1 MLSQKMM
8 LTLMSRRDVA
18 QEITEFT
25 FEASGASVLPA
36 ADAGGHIAI
45 ETPGG
50 AVRQYSLVHPDQNPT
65 SYKVAVKR
73 EENGRGGSLAM
84 HRLAIGE
91 SVSVQAPANNF
102 PLGTAPEYL
111 LIAGGIGVTP
121 IYAMAQQLMATKA
134 KLRMIY
140 CARSAQDAAY
150 VPDLQA
156 LLGDRL
162 NVHYDNGD
170 LENLYDFWDD
180 FADPS
185 KAHVYCCGPGPLME
199 EIKGISGH
207 WPDGSIHFED
217 FAGVAAVRE
226 DDKPFEVRL
235 QKTGQTITVPSDKS
249 ILEALR
255 DEGIATTSSCESGTC
270 GTCKCGLIEGDVDHR
285 DMVLMDEEK
294 ADQIMICVSRARAG
308 ELVLDL

>member
-1 MLSQKMM
+1 MPQDMM

-18 QEITEFT
+18 QDITEFT

-36 ADAGGHIAI
+36 ADAGGHVAI

-50 AVRQYSLVHPDQNPT
+50 AVRQYSLVHPDQSPARYT
-65 SYKVAVKR
+65 VAVKR
-73 EENGRGGSLAM
+73 DKNGRGGSLAM
-84 HRLAIGE
+84 HTLGVGD

-102 PLGTAPEYL
+102 PLGAAPEYI

-121 IYAMAQQLMATKA
+121 IYAMAQHLMASAA

-150 VPDLQA
+150 VPELQA

-162 NVHYDNGD
+162 TVHYDNGD
-170 LENLYDFWDD
+170 LANLYDFWDD
-180 FADPS
+180 FAEPN

-207 WPDGSIHFED
+207 WPDDSIHFED
-217 FAGVAAVRE
+217 FAGIAAVRE
-226 DDKPFEVRL
+226 DDKPFKVSLR
-235 QKTGQTITVPSDKS
+235 KTGQTITVPSDKS

-255 DEGIATTSSCESGTC
+255 DAGIATISSCESGTC

-285 DMVLMDEEK
+285 DMVLMDDEK